1 MTELAAKADTIE
13 QLRRRMAQIPAR
25 SVGPTR
31 SSLAALS
38 PAGNRDDVDP
48 QPGPVPSST
57 SALRTLPA
65 PVPIAALLPHG
76 GLVRGSTVHISGAAS
91 LRAGLIASVTSA
103 GGWAALVGAPDFGLL
118 AATEM
123 GADLA
128 RCAIIPDAGDDPV
141 AVAAVLVDGVDVV
154 LLSLGGADVPPS
166 RARAVTAR
174 ARRNGAVL
182 VVTDGRWP
190 AIDLQLDARVA
201 GYRGLGANG
210 GRITGL
216 DLEVEARPRGKRPR
230 RATIAITGQSGDVT
244 WATTQVDP
252 APLKIAQ

>member
-1 MTELAAKADTIE
+1 MTRALESKAEKIAH
-13 QLRRRMAQIPAR
+13 LRQRIAQIPAR
-25 SVGPTR
+25 SVTAPDPSPVIATPR
-31 SSLAALS
+31 RTHPEESPAALAS
-38 PAGNRDDVDP
+38 APALG
-48 QPGPVPSST
+48 
-57 SALRTLPA
+57 TLPTPA
-65 PVPIAALLPHG
+65 PIADLLPHH
-76 GLVRGSTVHISGAAS
+76 GLVRGSTVQVSGAAA
-91 LRAGLIASVTSA
+91 LRVGLVASVTGA
-103 GGWAALVGAPDFGLL
+103 GGWAAIVGRPKFGLL
-118 AATEM
+118 AAAEM

-128 RCAIIPDAGDDPV
+128 RCAIIPDAGDDPA

-201 GYRGLGANG
+201 GHRGLGTNG

-216 DLEVEARPRGKRPR
+216 DLEVEARPRGQRPR
-230 RATIAITGQSGDVT
+230 RATVAITGQSGDVT
-244 WATTQVDP
+244 WATTQIDP
-252 APLKIAQ
+252 TPLKIAQ